1 MKEIPGNLFEIG
13 VVIKPQGLQG
23 ELKIQP
29 WTETPA
35 QWLDFSHI
43 LRRSG
48 DGIESCPLLSVRE
61 NAGFVYVRI
70 PGVSDRDEAEAL
82 RGEIFL
88 IEREALPEPE
98 EGSYYIA
105 DLIGCRVTDDEGHDL
120 GVMRDVLSY
129 PANDVYVVWTG
140 KKEVLV
146 PVLKSVL
153 DSVDLREKVIR
164 FKAGRLKE
172 VADFED

>member
-1 MKEIPGNLFEIG
+1 MSDLPGNLFEIG
-13 VVIKPQGLQG
+13 RVVRPQGLHG
-23 ELKIQP
+23 EMKIQP
-29 WTETPA
+29 WTDTPA

-43 LRRSG
+43 LRRSA

-61 NAGFVYVRI
+61 NAGFVYIRI
-70 PGVSDRDEAEAL
+70 PGVTDRDGAEAMRDEVL
-82 RGEIFL
+82 L

-98 EGSYYIA
+98 EGAYYIA
-105 DLIGCRVTDDEGHDL
+105 DLIGCAVRDDEGREL
-120 GVMRDVLSY
+120 GTMRDVLSY

-146 PVLKSVL
+146 PALNSVMG
-153 DSVDLREKVIR
+153 SVDLERHVITFR
-164 FKAGRLKE
+164 AARLRE